1 MVSQDVEGLYPDGGD
16 RVNTEVVSDDAT
28 KMKKVTELADDFETT
43 EQSDSKQKDSPGK

>member
-43 EQSDSKQKDSPGK
+43 EQSEKQKDSPGD